1 MPPPLSL
8 PPERSG
14 GDKAAKALVGQL
26 GGENSTAAIAALK
39 SFKGNYQDELLAAL
53 DGAKD
58 NKTLGNILGL
68 VMARRITAAAPKVY
82 SLIDS
87 KDAEAS
93 SLAKLALADIVGVQD
108 IDKVGALLDNASSA
122 DQRPPRTL

>member
-1 MPPPLSL
+1 M
-8 PPERSG
+8 
-14 GDKAAKALVGQL
+14 
-26 GGENSTAAIAALK
+26 T
-39 SFKGNYQDELLAAL
+39 QDELLAAL
-53 DGAKD
+53 DVAKD

-108 IDKVGALLDNASSA
+108 IDKVGALLDNASAA
-122 DQRPPRTL
+122 DQKAAQNALIAAVHTLAPAEQYAKVSALMKKSKNVSAYYQVRFRVVA